1 MLAFERLAEEKI
13 RNAIAAGEFDNLP
26 GQGKP
31 LDLAEPPGVRPED
44 RLGYLTLKNG
54 GFLPEYLQWRKELET
69 ALQELTQFEQRCC
82 ERLGKHVGAWQQ
94 LNFLHKQSQVMLP
107 PPPALTPRLW
117 YRGKREQITH
127 LQRGKRVPGRSITQR
142 LNRLN
147 QTYQVERQW
156 LRERL
161 SELAMQSEDLAK
173 RLHEAMVEKEIR
185 ERREFLLLR
194 QSPSCSHAEILAR
207 FDREFPAT
215 LREVDDQ
222 L

>member
-13 RNAIAAGEFDNLP
+13 RGAIAAGEFDNLP

-31 LDLAEPPGVRPED
+31 LDLVESPGVRPED
-44 RLGYLTLKNG
+44 RLGYLALKNG

-69 ALQELTQFEQRCC
+69 ALQELTQFEQRCR
-82 ERLGKHVGAWQQ
+82 ERLRKHTGAWQQ
-94 LNFLHKQSQVMLP
+94 LNFLHKQSQVMSPPSALP
-107 PPPALTPRLW
+107 PRFWA
-117 YRGKREQITH
+117 RGKREQITH
-127 LQRGKRVPGRSITQR
+127 LQRGKRVPGRFITQR
-142 LNRLN
+142 LSRLN

-194 QSPSCSHAEILAR
+194 QSPSCSRAEILAR

>member
-13 RNAIAAGEFDNLP
+13 REAIAAGAFDNLP
-26 GQGKP
+26 GQGKL
-31 LDLAEPPGVRPED
+31 LDLTEPPGMRPED
-44 RLGYLTLKNG
+44 RLGYLALKNG

-69 ALQELTQFEQRCC
+69 ALQEVAQFEQCC
-82 ERLGKHVGAWQQ
+82 RERLRKHVDTWQQ
-94 LNFLHKQSQVMLP
+94 LIFLHKQSQAALP
-107 PPPALTPRLW
+107 QPLVLMQTLLAW
-117 YRGKREQITH
+117 GKREQNPYF
-127 LQRGKRVPGRSITQR
+127 QRGKRVPGRSISQR

-147 QTYQVERQW
+147 QTYQVERLW

-161 SELAMQSEDLAK
+161 NELAMQSEELAK
-173 RLHEAMVEKEIR
+173 RLNEAMVEKEIR

-194 QSPSCSHAEILAR
+194 QSPVCSRAEILAR

-215 LREVDDQ
+215 LRAGDDQ